1 MVFKKEEQSNVRR
14 HVKCATTAFT
24 QARTYCFTTVT
35 GTEWSLKRTKV
46 SAYYDDLPHK
56 HWYITDIND
65 NTDYAKVLDMAAN
78 WHALGR
84 TGIRIDLT
92 MIVEKDRAE
101 FLRSQSALQLT
112 QRASATTR

>member
-24 QARTYCFTTVT
+24 QARRYCFTTVT
-35 GTEWSLKRTKV
+35 GTEWSPKRTKV

-56 HWYITDIND
+56 HWYITHIND
-65 NTDYAKVLDMAAN
+65 NAG
-78 WHALGR
+78 HALGR

-92 MIVEKDRAE
+92 MIVEKELE
-101 FLRSQSALQLT
+101 FLRSHSTLQLT
-112 QRASATTR
+112 